1 MTKYQVSKRVIL
13 GSIFMGFILKSCTA
27 LRMPMGGPAAIGSL
41 SQLCSPDFI
50 RGTNIMGS
58 IGINGAGGIGTG
70 FNPRGPTLCI
80 KQGSDTAA
88 TMGMKITPEMT
99 RFAHEQAIQSL
110 LRLQAADCKTAKV
123 SPKAQACFLLKAI
136 QKKARRPEI
145 GVTSSRNAIF
155 VKRKNRVSAMIL
167 VERFGSLAQKK
178 KPQPTIEQVIGKPT
192 YSVTLNEFDDILKKE
207 GTPNPRSKTNKCA
220 DCLKHL
226 KTDITMGDP
235 ECGMCTDTISFDLG
249 SIIA

>member
-1 MTKYQVSKRVIL
+1 MTKYQASKRVIL
-13 GSIFMGFILKSCTA
+13 GSIFMGFILRSCTA
-27 LRMPMGGPAAIGSL
+27 TRMPMGPAAIGSL
-41 SQLCSPDFI
+41 GQLCSPDFI

-58 IGINGAGGIGTG
+58 IGINGAGGIGSG

-80 KQGSDTAA
+80 KQGSDASGV
-88 TMGMKITPEMT
+88 MGGIKITPEMS
-99 RFAHEQAIQSL
+99 RVAHEQAIQSL

-155 VKRKNRVSAMIL
+155 LKKRNKVSAMLL
-167 VERFGSLAQKK
+167 VERFGSLAEKK
-178 KPQPTIEQVIGKPT
+178 KPVPTIEQVIGKPT
-192 YSVTLNEFDDILKKE
+192 YSVTLNEFDDVLKKE
-207 GTPNPRSKTNKCA
+207 GTPSKSKSSKCA

-235 ECGMCTDTISFDLG
+235 ECGMCSDTISFDLG
-249 SIIA
+249 NII